1 MTENANLAYR
11 ETDAITTD
19 PVGLVVVLYDILLKD
34 LNESVAALSVG
45 DVERRSNAIRHAFL
59 VLQQLQGTLN
69 FERGG
74 VVAEN
79 LDRFYNFT
87 RAKLLEAQIKASA
100 ETIEQQIVFV
110 SSIREAWQQ
119 VRAEEL
125 KPTEEPGAETFA
137 MVPPPSLEPDTRGG
151 SAWTA

>member
-1 MTENANLAYR
+1 MIDNANLAYR
-11 ETDAITTD
+11 ECDAITTD

-34 LNESVAALSVG
+34 LNECVAALVG
-45 DVERRSNAIRHAFL
+45 GNIEQRSNAVRHALL
-59 VLQQLQGTLN
+59 VLQQLQGTLD

-79 LDRFYNFT
+79 LDRFYNFI
-87 RAKLLEAQIKASA
+87 RAKLLEGQIKASQ
-100 ETIEQQIVFV
+100 EIFKQQTVLV

-119 VRAEEL
+119 VRADSLEVHEECA
-125 KPTEEPGAETFA
+125 TETSAPA
-137 MVPPPSLEPDTRGG
+137 PPPTVAGDTFGG